1 LSALEKAITYSK
13 KAGIDE
19 CEIVSVKK
27 NITTVRITDSE
38 VVEIKQNFDENFGIR
53 LIHNKKIASIQTTNE
68 ENIPDSIAK
77 GIKSIKNLKPREFW
91 RGLPVKKEYQQ
102 LEGIFDKKIKHISGS
117 KAMDIAQNM
126 INSSESLKINTITG
140 SLNLVYENFELSNS
154 NGLNF
159 NNESTYISGIINA
172 ESEQSIVPVSGI
184 GHACGRTLSKFS
196 SEQIGIDAKNMCTNS
211 INPKKID
218 SDTYSIIF
226 EPYSVGEILSFV
238 VASNFNFK
246 TFKEKKS
253 CFSNKYKEK
262 ISMEEFNLT
271 DNPHIPEGI
280 GTKSIDSEGIKT
292 EKSELIENGVFT
304 NVFSNLYDSYK
315 EGEKESSGNAIRIG
329 SPMGNSAEPIPVSAP
344 HNLIVTPGKSKQ
356 EDMIKDTK
364 QGILIGR
371 LWYTYAVNPIK
382 GDFSCTARSG
392 IQIIKNGEIVGPGKS
407 VRIVHNLPKLLNNIS
422 DIGNDQRQV
431 IQWASLPS
439 ITPSIKVEN
448 IAVNSI

>member
-1 LSALEKAITYSK
+1 MSALEKAITYSK

-117 KAMDIAQNM
+117 KATDIAQNM

-392 IQIIKNGEIVGPGKS
+392 IQIIKNGEIIGPGKS